1 MCLRKIAC
9 NYPIDSHFLFHLI
22 GKSDVSEFALI
33 GFIEDEVRFAI
44 ENTDDDF
51 GWSVWLRSKETGKY
65 AGFFYI

>member
-33 GFIEDEVRFAI
+33 GFIEDEGGLAI
-44 ENTDDDF
+44 ENTDDDLKWMF
-51 GWSVWLRSKETGKY
+51 
-65 AGFFYI
+65 